1 MKKIYLAGPITGCN
15 WGESEDWRD
24 SFKKLDLPGIQGFSP
39 LRGKEYLK
47 SETTI
52 ADNYSNTVMSSA
64 KAIMTRDS
72 FDVFSADA
80 ILVNFQG
87 AKRVS
92 IGTVMEIAWAWQLRK
107 PVIAIVDD
115 TKWEWNQD
123 STPGQP
129 IKTAVP
135 DLHDHSMLNEAISW
149 KVTSLDDA
157 VNIIT
162 LLFNP

>member
-80 ILVNFQG
+80 IFSAAG
-87 AKRVS
+87 
-92 IGTVMEIAWAWQLRK
+92 QLPGSEAGQHR
-107 PVIAIVDD
+107 
-115 TKWEWNQD
+115 D
-123 STPGQP
+123 SDGDRLGVAASQ
-129 IKTAVP
+129 AGHR
-135 DLHDHSMLNEAISW
+135 DR
-149 KVTSLDDA
+149 
-157 VNIIT
+157 
-162 LLFNP
+162 